1 MKIVVAPAKETWP
14 QLLQRPYTDNASVL
28 ATVQTIAQKIK
39 AEGDTALYYFIKKL
53 DGADL
58 NTLKVSEEEI
68 KKADRE
74 VSDSLK
80 KAIQQA
86 AKNITRF
93 HEAQLGKVGTIETMP
108 GIQCWRKNVGI
119 EKVGLYIPGG
129 TAPLFSSVLMLA
141 IPAQLAGCKE
151 IILCTP

>member
-74 VSDSLK
+74 VS
-80 KAIQQA
+80 
-86 AKNITRF
+86 
-93 HEAQLGKVGTIETMP
+93 
-108 GIQCWRKNVGI
+108 
-119 EKVGLYIPGG
+119 
-129 TAPLFSSVLMLA
+129 
-141 IPAQLAGCKE
+141 
-151 IILCTP
+151 